1 MPRFSAL
8 LDAAASPRCRL
19 ALAADQP
26 GRAAGPW
33 RVVDA
38 RGRTLE
44 AIGEVTLYNRAE
56 LDPTDDGRWADGE
69 FLFRFYVRHGAAGL
83 ARVRGMFA
91 LAVWDGEAV
100 TLARDALGART
111 LFYARVG
118 DAWGVASSLR
128 VLRAWPPLPVK
139 TDAAGI
145 AAFLTF
151 AYLPGERT
159 LLEGVREVLPG
170 TTVRL
175 GIDGSRETFSYWEP
189 TETETDDPDPIG
201 RLRVLLEEAVASRL
215 PRGEDAGVFLSGGLD
230 SSLVTALARRLHDR
244 PVHSY
249 SIHFGEELP
258 NEMAYSGLVAAH
270 CGTAHR
276 VLTFSGEEIAR
287 HLPEAIAQLDCL
299 VGDPLTVPNLLLAR
313 AAAADGLR
321 VILNGEG
328 GDPVFGGPK
337 NLPMILWEL
346 DRDDLSPHA
355 RAHAYLRSYRK
366 CFEDLPALLT
376 PTAQVALA
384 SSPPLENAVSPFLE
398 SPRMGSYLNRL
409 LYTNTRTKGAHH
421 ILTKV
426 ERLTAS
432 CGVEGRAPLFDRAVV
447 EHAFAVPPEMKLH
460 GTSEKWILKRATED
474 LLPATIVHRPKSGMR
489 VPVQHWLQGPLQRL
503 AEDCLLSERARG
515 RGLFRV
521 EPIRAWMSGEG
532 SVWPRHGAKLWLLL
546 SLELWF
552 RSFVDGD
559 EAGG

>member
-1 MPRFSAL
+1 MPRFSAI
-8 LDAAASPRCRL
+8 LDAAATPRCQL
-19 ALAADQP
+19 ALALEVP
-26 GRAAGPW
+26 GRADGPW
-33 RVVDA
+33 RA
-38 RGRTLE
+38 WNSAGRALE

-56 LDPTDDGRWADGE
+56 LDPADDGQRSDGE
-69 FLFRFYVRHGAAGL
+69 VLLEHYARHGAAGL
-83 ARVRGMFA
+83 AQVRGMFA
-91 LAVWDGEAV
+91 LAVWDGEAL

-111 LFYARVG
+111 LFYARAG
-118 DAWGVASSLR
+118 HAWGTASSLR
-128 VLRAWPPLPVK
+128 VLRRWPPLPMRIDV
-139 TDAAGI
+139 AGV

-175 GIDGSRETFSYWEP
+175 GADGSREVFSYWEP
-189 TETETDDPDPIG
+189 TETRIEG
-201 RLRVLLEEAVASRL
+201 SGHARRLRKLLEEAVASRL
-215 PRGEDAGVFLSGGLD
+215 PRGEDVGVFLSGGVD
-230 SSLVTALARRLHDR
+230 SSAVTALACRLHDR
-244 PVHSY
+244 PVRSFA
-249 SIHFGEELP
+249 INFGADLP
-258 NEMAYSGLVAAH
+258 NELAYSGLVAAH
-270 CGTAHR
+270 CGTRHR

-287 HLPEAIAQLDCL
+287 HLPDAIAQLDCL

-337 NLPMILWEL
+337 NLPMILFEL
-346 DRDDLSPHA
+346 YRVDPSPQA
-355 RAHAYLRSYRK
+355 RAQAYLRSYRK
-366 CFEDLPALLT
+366 CYEDLPLLLT
-376 PTAQVALA
+376 PEAQRALA
-384 SSPPLENAVSPFLE
+384 SAPPLEETVSPFLE
-398 SPRMGSYLNRL
+398 SPRMRSYLNRL

-447 EHAFAVPPEMKLH
+447 DFAFAIPPERKLR

-489 VPVQHWLQGPLQRL
+489 VPVQHWLQGPLRRM
-503 AEDCLLSERARG
+503 ADDLLLGARAQS
-515 RGLFRV
+515 RGLFRP
-521 EPIRAWMSGEG
+521 EPIRAWMAGEN
-532 SVWPRHGAKLWLLL
+532 SLWPRHGAKLWLLL

-552 RSFVDGD
+552 RSFVDD
-559 EAGG
+559 D